1 MTRFL
6 VCGSRDW
13 TDPWAILR
21 ELKLHQREATMIHGA
36 CETGADAIAG
46 ALWEFGGGPLWPFPA
61 NWRVHLAG
69 CRCPPG
75 RSYCGAQGPA
85 RNQRMLDE
93 GKPELVLAFHKG
105 NSRGT
110 ADMIARARKAGVP
123 VKVIT
128 PTKEG

>member
-13 TDPWAILR
+13 TDTEAIFR
-21 ELKLHQREATMIHGA
+21 ELQAIPSAAVLITGD
-36 CETGADAIAG
+36 CPTGADRLAEG
-46 ALWEFGGGPLWPFPA
+46 MWMRMGGGGLRAFPA
-61 NWRVHLAG
+61 DWTTHGRAAG
-69 CRCPPG
+69 PI
-75 RSYCGAQGPA
+75 

-110 ADMIARARKAGVP
+110 ADMIRRAQKAGVP

-128 PTKEG
+128 EKERR